1 MVKQKKVL
9 KRTISTDL
17 IPIKDETWLIQPL
30 AVTTMRHDFSKTQI
44 KVLVSL
50 IEKLQNKIHEQMNNP
65 SRDLF
70 HGEDFDEDGK
80 IPVQLYYKDLGV
92 SDSNYST
99 LEDSLKMLSHIPVEI
114 AAKGKD
120 EKKNWVKSTN
130 LCDVYIYDNVKYNKY
145 AVVKMSPDIADRL
158 ISLEFGYHKLGK
170 EVIFSAR
177 NKYTQRIYM
186 ILEAWI
192 TKGWCRLDMMDFR
205 KSLRLETK
213 YSTYY
218 DFEKRV
224 LKPACK
230 ELKETA
236 DQGYCDCYFDYKPE
250 YAPGQKR
257 SEYPPTL
264 YFKITK
270 VQSEMDKQ
278 LREIVKG
285 YQANFGLLLQ
295 KHFKFVRVNSE
306 KLSTYITNDN
316 YSGALKKMT
325 ELKQY
330 IDMHG
335 SEITDKIGYVY
346 KSFLNYFGISEVEDA
361 QVMEIKDI
369 PNV

>member
-1 MVKQKKVL
+1 MPKEKKIL
-9 KRTISTDL
+9 KRTISPDL

-50 IEKLQNKIHEQMNNP
+50 IEKLQNKIHEKLTNP
-65 SRDLF
+65 CRDLF
-70 HGEDFDEDGK
+70 SGDDFDEDGK

-114 AAKGKD
+114 AVKGKD
-120 EKKNWVKSTN
+120 KKRDWVKSTN

-145 AVVKMSPDIADRL
+145 AVIKMSPDIADRL
-158 ISLEFGYHKLGK
+158 TSIEFGYHKLGK

-192 TKGWCRLDMMDFR
+192 EKGWCRLDMLDFR
-205 KSLRLETK
+205 KSLRLENK
-213 YSTYY
+213 YTTYY

-236 DQGYCDCYFDYKPE
+236 EQGFCDCYFDYKPE

-257 SEYPPTL
+257 SEYPPNL

-278 LREIVKG
+278 LQEIVRN
-285 YQANFGLLLQ
+285 YQAQFALYVQ
-295 KHFKFVRVNSE
+295 KYFKFVRVNAD

-316 YSGALKKMT
+316 YPGAIKKIQ
-325 ELKQY
+325 ELKHY
-330 IDMHG
+330 IDDHS
-335 SEITDKIGYVY
+335 SEINDVPSYVY
-346 KSFLNYFGISEVEDA
+346 KSFLNYFGVTEAEDA
-361 QVMEIKDI
+361 QVMEIKDL
-369 PNV
+369 PNM